1 MDSNKLIFEQVAD
14 MVEDQILDGLLKPG
28 DQSPSTTEFSNVYGI
43 NPATARKGLNLL
55 VDEGILY
62 KKRGMGMFV
71 TEDAREIII
80 KKRKTEYMK
89 NVLPDLVKNFKL
101 LEISKEEL
109 IEEIEQIYKK
119 EQANDWCKK
128 SKQGIW

>member
-43 NPATARKGLNLL
+43 NPATARKGLNIL

-71 TEDAREIII
+71 TDKAIDII
-80 KKRKTEYMK
+80 KEKRRQEYLD
-89 NVLPDLVKNFKL
+89 NILPDLIKNIKL
-101 LEISKEEL
+101 LGISKDDL
-109 IEEIEQIYKK
+109 INEIEDIYKK
-119 EQANDWCKK
+119 ED
-128 SKQGIW
+128 IDD

>member
-71 TEDAREIII
+71 TDKAIDII
-80 KKRKTEYMK
+80 KEKRRQEYLD
-89 NVLPDLVKNFKL
+89 NILPDLIKNIKL
-101 LEISKEEL
+101 LGISKDDL
-109 IEEIEQIYKK
+109 INEIEDIYKK
-119 EQANDWCKK
+119 EDIDDWGKK
-128 SKQGIW
+128 FK